1 MTLLQI
7 FNATLDNLPTFSDSL
22 QMGILQMDFWSKTKT
37 DQALSIVKQLK
48 RSDLID
54 NKHYTPHCSIS
65 FKPITITLSPHDC
78 NIESDTFGPENIE
91 EADNF
96 IKDILHDLNIM
107 SLNAI
112 LFRYGGHNYDN
123 DKCEFTIDWEF

>member
-7 FNATLDNLPTFSDSL
+7 FNATLESLPKFSDSL

-48 RSDLID
+48 RSDVID
-54 NKHYTPHCSIS
+54 TKHFTPYCSIS
-65 FKPITITLSPHDC
+65 FRPITITLSPRDC

-91 EADNF
+91 KADNF

-107 SLNAI
+107 SLNSI
-112 LFRYGGHNYDN
+112 RFRYGGHDYDN
-123 DKCEFTIDWEF
+123 NKCEFTINWEF

>member
-1 MTLLQI
+1 MTLLQLL
-7 FNATLDNLPTFSDSL
+7 NTTLESLPKISDNL
-22 QMGILQMDFWSKTKT
+22 QNNILKMDFWSKGKT

-48 RSDLID
+48 RSDVID
-54 NKHYTPHCSIS
+54 TKHFTPYCSIS
-65 FKPITITLSPHDC
+65 CRPITITLSPRDC
-78 NIESDTFGPENIE
+78 NIKSDTFGPENIE

-112 LFRYGGHNYDN
+112 LFRYGGHDYDN

>member
-7 FNATLDNLPTFSDSL
+7 FNAVLENLPKFSDSL
-22 QMGILQMDFWSKTKT
+22 QKGILQMNFWSKAKT

-48 RSDLID
+48 RSNLID
-54 NKHYTPHCSIS
+54 NKHYTPYCSIS
-65 FKPITITLSPHDC
+65 FRPITITLSPRDC

-96 IKDILHDLNIM
+96 IKDILHDLNIIA
-107 SLNAI
+107 LDQI
-112 LFRYGGHNYDN
+112 QFRYGGHDYDN
-123 DKCEFTIDWEF
+123 DKCEFTIYWEF